1 MKNLKVALIH
11 DYLTQYGGA
20 EKTLEAIIE
29 IFPDADIFTS
39 FYESKN
45 MSDQINSKNIISSK
59 KMGKFISIHPILSK
73 YLTFLIPLIFENYD
87 LGDYDLIISDSS
99 SYAKGV
105 ITNPNQMHICYIHT
119 PPRFLYKYSVE
130 NTKRNKWY
138 YRWIVR
144 YIDNLLRL
152 WDFQAAQR
160 PDFLVSNS
168 FEIQKRIEKFYKRTS
183 TVIHPPVDYIETK
196 DFYPEKN
203 YYLIAGRLV
212 AYKNFD
218 IVIKTFNELE
228 SLKLL
233 VIGNGPLEND
243 LKKMAGKNIKFL
255 GKVNEKE
262 KHLIMENCLGLINP
276 VKDEDFGIVP
286 VEVLLHGKPVL
297 AHRSAGHLETI
308 VEGVNGEF
316 FDILEINNL
325 KGKIIEFDKFINN
338 NKYDA
343 NRIKSTAQKF
353 TKEEFKRNFS
363 KFVFDKLD
371 KKNN

>member
-276 VKDEDFGIVP
+276 VTDEDFGIVP